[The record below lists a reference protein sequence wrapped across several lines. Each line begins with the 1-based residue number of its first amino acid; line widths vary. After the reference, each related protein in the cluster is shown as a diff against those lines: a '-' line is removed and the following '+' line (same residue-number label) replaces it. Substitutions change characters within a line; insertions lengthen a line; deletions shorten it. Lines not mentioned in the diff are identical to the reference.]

1 MFAGRNVPRLAQRL
15 LRHVL
20 PYFTTP
26 VWKFCR
32 ELRRRRVDMIL
43 CQEYEYARFDVLAV
57 LRRTLGVPVFS
68 TFQGGN
74 LQSSR
79 LEKLTRPL
87 SIKRCAGLIHGPGSE
102 APRGQAGK
110 SISP

>member
-1 MFAGRNVPRLAQRL
+1 MSAGRNVPRLAQRL

-57 LRRTLGVPVFS
+57 LGRTLGVPGFS
-68 TFQGGN
+68 TFYGGN
-74 LQSSR
+74 LESSR
-79 LEKLTRPL
+79 PLKLTRPL
-87 SIKRCAGLIHGPGSE
+87 AINRSPRLIIRPNNQTAE
-102 APRGQAGK
+102 R
-110 SISP
+110 

>member
-57 LRRTLGVPVFS
+57 LCRPLGVPVFA
-68 TFQGGN
+68 TFSGGN
-74 LQSSR
+74 FRTSWLC
-79 LEKLTRPL
+79 KLTPPHPINAR
-87 SIKRCAGLIHGPGSE
+87 AGVLRAPATE
-102 APRGQAGK
+102 AA
-110 SISP
+110 

>member
-1 MFAGRNVPRLAQRL
+1 MRSFFANPYAWETEHMFAGRNVPRLAQRL

-57 LRRTLGVPVFS
+57 PRPPLGRSGFFS
-68 TFQGGN
+68 LSVGN
-74 LQSSR
+74 LQNPP
-79 LEKLTRPL
+79 LLKLTPPPSL
-87 SIKRCAGLIHGPGSE
+87 QHIPQL
-102 APRGQAGK
+102 
-110 SISP
+110 